1 MGEWINKFLHIH
13 PMEDHS
19 AIKRNELFDIY
30 NNKDDSQ
37 RHYAERKKLAS
48 KNFTLHGSFYITF
61 GKR

>member
-1 MGEWINKFLHIH
+1 
-13 PMEDHS
+13 MEDHS